1 MKLFACLA
9 AVMIAAP
16 ATAATAPT
24 IVPPVTTALTSP
36 FGPRVELTTKRV
48 MPHQGQDYD
57 AKMGTPIVA
66 AAAGKVVFSGW
77 YGDYGQSVILDHG
90 NGYTTLY
97 GHADTLDVKAGDK
110 VKQGQQIATVGQS
123 GLSSSRTH
131 VHFELRRYGNAVN
144 PARYLKK

>member
-16 ATAATAPT
+16 AMAATAPT
-24 IVPPVTTALTSP
+24 FVPPVTSALTSP
-36 FGPRVELTTKRV
+36 FGPRVELTTKRS
-48 MPHQGQDYD
+48 MPHLGQDYD
-57 AKMGTPIVA
+57 AKLGTPIVA
-66 AAAGKVVFSGW
+66 AAAGKVIFSGW
-77 YGDYGQSVILDHG
+77 YGNYGQSVIVDHG

-97 GHADTLDVKAGDK
+97 GHADTLAVKAGDQ

-131 VHFELRRYGNAVN
+131 VHFELRRFGSAVN